1 VKLRVVVWLIVGII
15 VVIGTLFLLLT
26 GKSSRGKKVT
36 LEDLKRQAARTETT
50 VNELTARLAQAKAIP
65 LPPEKIRYITEIENN
80 LTQVRELVAKTKNST
95 GIREAEESLR
105 KAHRLI
111 RQSRRMLREATNPKP
126 LRPSTG
132 ITGP

>member
-1 VKLRVVVWLIVGII
+1 MKLRVVVWLIVGII

-50 VNELTARLAQAKAIP
+50 VNDLTARLAQAKAIP
-65 LPPEKIRYITEIENN
+65 LPPEKSRYINEIENN
-80 LTQVRELVAKTKNST
+80 LTQARELVAKTKTST

-111 RQSRRMLREATNPKP
+111 RQSRRMLREATNVKP

-132 ITGP
+132 ITGT